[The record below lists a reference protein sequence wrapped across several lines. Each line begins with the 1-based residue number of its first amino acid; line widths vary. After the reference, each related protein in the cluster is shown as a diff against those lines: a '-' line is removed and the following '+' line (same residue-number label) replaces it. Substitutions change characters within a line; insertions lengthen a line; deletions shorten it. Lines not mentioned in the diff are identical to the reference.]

1 MPSKVPR
8 RCFLPDDGAS
18 MLQAGA
24 ESAAR
29 YAIHAAKTEVRE
41 GYNNADVGR
50 ILAIFADGF
59 IDLSDGYPTF
69 FGSHGKA
76 VLRVR
81 LESLFRKY
89 EVEMAPIV
97 NEIKI
102 SREMAVEWGWHPLT
116 LRPKDGGP
124 AEIQRKR
131 YVEAWT
137 RNPQGEWRIS
147 LFMDNPDQEPKL
159 VDDVIRAL
167 NGSLQADG
175 F

>member
-1 MPSKVPR
+1 M
-8 RCFLPDDGAS
+8 GS
-18 MLQAGA
+18 MLQADT
-24 ESAAR
+24 ESDAR

-50 ILAIFADGF
+50 ILSIFADGF
-59 IDLSDGYPTF
+59 IDLSAGYSTF

-76 VLRVR
+76 VLKGR

-89 EVEMAPIV
+89 AVEMAPIV
-97 NEIKI
+97 NEIKLSGEI
-102 SREMAVEWGWHPLT
+102 AVEWGWHSLT

-124 AEIQRKR
+124 AEMQRTR

-137 RNPQGEWRIS
+137 RNPQGEWHIT
-147 LFMDNPDQEPKL
+147 LFMDNPDQKPKL
-159 VDDVIRAL
+159 ADEVIRAL
-167 NGSLQADG
+167 NSGRQADG